1 MLDVCEDVIQC
12 DTEAESNI
20 PRQCNVDSVRHD
32 ERALAMNHF
41 MSFIILARF
50 I

>member
-1 MLDVCEDVIQC
+1 MLDVRVDVIQC
-12 DTEAESNI
+12 DTEAESNV
-20 PRQCNVDSVRHD
+20 PRQRNVDSVRHD
-32 ERALAMNHF
+32 ERALVVNHF